1 MLNFRIFPAFPQ
13 QFELM
18 EVSLYVLR
26 FLGALSFVAYP
37 ASLIASI
44 MGLAAPGGGT
54 KSLHWLSIAGLT
66 YPLVILA
73 LWWIAEKLKPVSPLL
88 TLSLTALPVVVIY
101 GFLAW
106 SFGGDYL
113 KQRAKTTRAS
123 ENRTEIVRALEA
135 GNYDAAFDVIRNPK
149 RSAEY
154 YHLDNDSR
162 VGFDFHDLILEAKIQ
177 PPLSEKFVRY
187 LLDYVFIS
195 ITSTCLHINHAKP
208 SLGKGYTLVTP
219 KLIALLASWK
229 EQGVLPAL
237 AHPHQWFI
245 DNIDLF
251 TDSKQ
256 LSTRSFLQTHNPL
269 LDDLLDDFSKTMDE
283 VYEVMDKHPVDLI
296 NKKIDRFGTPLNAI
310 LLNESFRPSPRHGRF
325 VRALLARGAELH
337 ESEDSERN
345 AELLSKLTKVD
356 VGN

>member
-1 MLNFRIFPAFPQ
+1 MPSFRIFPQLPQ
-13 QFELM
+13 QFEFM

-26 FLGALSFVAYP
+26 FLGALTFVAYP

-73 LWWIAEKLKPVSPLL
+73 LWWIAEKLRPISPLL
-88 TLSLTALPVVVIY
+88 TLGLTALPVVVIY
-101 GFLAW
+101 GLIAW

-113 KQRAKTTRAS
+113 KQRAKATRAE
-123 ENRTEIVRALEA
+123 ENRKEIVAALGA

-162 VGFDFHDLILEAKIQ
+162 VGFDFHDLILEAKMR

-195 ITSTCLHINHAKP
+195 ITSTYLHINHAKP

-219 KLIALLASWK
+219 KLIALLARWK
-229 EQGVLPAL
+229 EEGVLPAL
-237 AHPHQWFI
+237 ALPHQWFI

-251 TDSKQ
+251 TNPEE
-256 LSTRSFLQTHNPL
+256 LSAGKFLKTHNPL
-269 LDDLLDDFSKTMDE
+269 LDDLLDNFSKTMDE
-283 VYEVMDKHPVDLI
+283 VYQVIDKHPVDLI
-296 NKKIDRFGTPLNAI
+296 NKRIDRFGTPLNAI

-325 VRALLARGAELH
+325 VKALLARGAELH
-337 ESEDSERN
+337 ESENSVSNR
-345 AELLSKLTKVD
+345 ELLLKLAKEEERK
-356 VGN
+356 